1 MVRKGIEPPSSS
13 HPRIDDG
20 TLIHPSRLVNLFSEI
35 PGAHYP
41 ERHAIPRRRG
51 FLPEDGNEHPSML
64 PPEIGGAYGGLV
76 PSVNADGN
84 ETAGIVAPEISVPLA
99 THTGWTLR
107 HSDIGGES
115 QLLMYA
121 GGTIPFY
128 FTERRRREVGDIRPS
143 IEERYL
149 DRRDYLAKV
158 RVEAEELVS
167 QRYLLKRDIDISL
180 ELASRMWDHFVPS
193 KIQE

>member
-1 MVRKGIEPPSSS
+1 M
-13 HPRIDDG
+13 
-20 TLIHPSRLVNLFSEI
+20 
-35 PGAHYP
+35 
-41 ERHAIPRRRG
+41 
-51 FLPEDGNEHPSML
+51 
-64 PPEIGGAYGGLV
+64 

-107 HSDIGGES
+107 HSNIGGES

-128 FTERRRREVGDIRPS
+128 LTEGRRREVNDIRPS

-149 DRRDYLAKV
+149 DRKDYLDKV

-167 QRYLLKRDIDISL
+167 QRYLLKRDIDVSL

-193 KIQE
+193 KKKE